1 MKNFLLSTFAAAL
14 AAITSLYAQTY
25 SVTDLGSL
33 NGAPTYA
40 TAINDDGIVCGYAQ
54 PTATTAK
61 AWVFAN
67 NLMTE
72 LPGLGGSEARALA
85 VGADGRVFG
94 YATDAA
100 GLAHA
105 MRWEN
110 GVGTD
115 LGPASGTEGWFPQA
129 VNASGVIAGYTG
141 TAAVPVSAFTLSLS
155 SFTSLPP
162 LTGATP
168 PATSAA
174 YGINAAGQ
182 VVGVASWVGGG
193 TRAFRTDAAGALVSL
208 GTLGANDSFAAAIN
222 AAGDVAGYSV
232 NAGNATR
239 AFVFTDAGGIKDL
252 GGLAGGV
259 ESRAYALNDSGLVV
273 GASEDAAGVARAIY
287 YGGSGA
293 LRDLNELISPLSGW
307 LLAGAHGINAGG
319 DIAGFGTVG
328 GETHA
333 FIAERFDGLDTL
345 APVAAA
351 TATQP
356 GAGATS
362 TTVTVKFWDNEKVVT
377 NTTHSFGTIRI
388 SGPNFYDMPGTA
400 NSWFSTDAQQMTV
413 TFTVPA
419 PGGSWDGADNGT
431 YEIRLAANQVSDLA
445 GNVHPG
451 GVIGTFTVGLQT
463 APVLNYVTLPATT
476 TLGAAVNL
484 AFGAFG
490 SYPAATG
497 DLFTVSVDWDGDGAV
512 WEDFAGRASGAS
524 IAHTFTSV
532 GTHTVRVRVT
542 DPHGIQSGERTA
554 QIAVANAALPL
565 ISSIRAEQTGYFN
578 GMSGVR
584 VAELAGTFYLFGGYP
599 LSNDNTPAVTW
610 NYATPGAAFIFRGD
624 LDNGQNQP
632 AGAAL
637 DGRGRICIWGGTEE
651 RGQGTNIAVT
661 FTIAGGVDN
670 GMTDMPTGNALG
682 VSARDNLGRLYNI
695 SPTLV
700 YRYDAG
706 ASGNGV
712 WSTLAAPPPGVV
724 CSAASYDGAGRII
737 VFGGAD
743 VWAYSIAGNAWTQL
757 ADSPAAMGGPATLG
771 ADGFIYLVSGTT
783 VYAFNPATSTSS
795 ALGRTT
801 DDHTGLPAALSS
813 DGFSHY
819 FGANS
824 AGGATSIEMIDT
836 RAATT
841 RAPRI
846 TSTPT
851 GTSTLSIGNEW
862 TDTLAA
868 SGKPAPTFSIVR
880 GPAGLSVNAA
890 TGAVAWTPSAAQ
902 VGTQTA
908 LARASNSAGAADQL
922 ITFTVLGV
930 PPDLTPPTAP
940 TNLAAF
946 NITTNSA
953 DISWTG
959 STDNIA
965 VTGYRVMEKRT
976 SGNRYHRT
984 TYYATL
990 GTPAGTSWHFANLPA
1005 CSTRTYYVGA
1015 IDAAGNLS
1023 AKAAVTF
1030 TLQCPPAIYADQ
1042 SGTFQGLRAIV
1053 SEPWTGN
1060 VFTATGNPLPA
1071 LTPGASPAGAVW
1083 HSVSGSSGYFTWTP
1097 AAGQEGAQTFTVNA
1111 ASVAGSANFTRT
1123 VQVYPAGTDLIP
1135 PSAPASVVVDQ
1146 VSFDSCRIAWSP
1158 ATDNYGIAAYRVV
1171 AAHRQ
1176 PRRRFHYGPYND
1188 HVLIFNLP
1196 PTAAQKLITGLR
1208 PSTSYQ
1214 VTVQAVDAAGLWGG
1228 AAGSSITTLLQP
1240 FVAAAAQ
1247 TATVLNGDGSMTM
1260 TWPGYGYYWKFTV
1273 ECSEDLATWIP
1284 VPPASQWPSYA
1295 TTFTFTPEPGV
1306 AQRFYRVRAVPAA
1319 TP

>member
-1 MKNFLLSTFAAAL
+1 MKTLLLSAFIAIMGAASAL
-14 AAITSLYAQTY
+14 LAQTY
-25 SVTDLGSL
+25 QVTDLGAL
-33 NGAPTYA
+33 AGVPTYA

-72 LPGLGGSEARALA
+72 LSGLGGSEARALA

-129 VNASGVIAGYTG
+129 VNAGGTVAGYTG
-141 TAAVPVSAFTLSLS
+141 TAVAPVSAFTLSLS
-155 SFTSLPP
+155 SFTFLPP
-162 LTGATP
+162 LIGATP

-193 TRAFRTDAAGALVSL
+193 TRAFRTDGAGALVSL

-232 NAGNATR
+232 NAGNAMR
-239 AFVFTDAGGIKDL
+239 AFVFTDAGGMKDL

-259 ESRAYALNDSGLVV
+259 ESRAYAINDSGFVV
-273 GASEDAAGVARAIY
+273 GASEDAAGVSRAIY

-293 LRDLNELISPLSGW
+293 LRDLNELIPPLSGW
-307 LLAGAHGINAGG
+307 VLAEAHGINAGG

-345 APVAAA
+345 APVAVA

-356 GAGATS
+356 GVGATS

-377 NTTHSFGTIRI
+377 STTHSFGTIRI

-419 PGGSWDGADNGT
+419 PGGSWDGGDNGT
-431 YEIRLAANQVSDLA
+431 YEIRLATNQVSDLA

-463 APVLNYVTLPATT
+463 APALNYITLPATT

-490 SYPAATG
+490 SYPAAAG
-497 DLFTVSVDWDGDGAV
+497 DLFTVSVDWDGDGAA
-512 WEDFAGRASGAS
+512 WEAFAGRASGAS
-524 IAHTFTSV
+524 IAHTFTST

-565 ISSIRAEQTGYFN
+565 LGEAVATPVGYY
-578 GMSGVR
+578 GGYTSGV
-584 VAELAGTFYLFGGYP
+584 VAAESAGTFYFFGGYP
-599 LSNDNTPAVTW
+599 LDNDNSPAVTW
-610 NYATPGAAFIFRGD
+610 NYATPNAPFVFRGNF
-624 LDNGQNQP
+624 DNGPIQFEG
-632 AGAAL
+632 AGV
-637 DGRGRICIWGGTEE
+637 DGRGRIVVYGGHEPLASAT
-651 RGQGTNIAVT
+651 TSAFT
-661 FTIAGGVDN
+661 FTIAGGAGGGVAAK
-670 GMTDMPTGNALG
+670 PNAAYG
-682 VSARDNLGRLYNI
+682 ASARDNLGRLYSI
-695 SPTLV
+695 SSATMM
-700 YRYDAG
+700 RYNAE
-706 ASGNGV
+706 ASGNGT
-712 WSTLAAPPPGVV
+712 WSTLAAPGFTPT
-724 CSAASYDGAGRII
+724 CAAYDGAGHL
-737 VFGGAD
+737 
-743 VWAYSIAGNAWTQL
+743 IAFSGTAVMSYDIATGAWTAL
-757 ADSPAAMGGPATLG
+757 ASAPAAIAQTALG
-771 ADGFIYLVSGTT
+771 ADGLLYGFSGVN
-783 VYAFNPATSTSS
+783 VYVFNPATTGISI
-795 ALGRTT
+795 LGTLAQ
-801 DDHTGLPAALSS
+801 DHTGAPVLPGN
-813 DGFSHY
+813 DGY
-819 FGANS
+819 LYLVGND
-824 AGGATSIEMIDT
+824 TIERLDT

-851 GTSTLSIGNEW
+851 GTTTLSIGNEW
-862 TDTLAA
+862 TYTLAA

-880 GPAGLSVNAA
+880 GPAGMSVNAA
-890 TGAVAWTPSAAQ
+890 TGAVAWTPSGAQ
-902 VGTQTA
+902 AGTQTA
-908 LARASNSAGAADQL
+908 LVRASNSAGAADQL
-922 ITFTVLGV
+922 ITFTVLGM

-946 NITTNSA
+946 NIATNSA

-959 STDNIA
+959 STDNVG
-965 VTGYRVMEKRT
+965 VTGYRIFERRT
-976 SGNRYHRT
+976 AYSGRGRPYRV
-984 TYYATL
+984 YYSQIGAT
-990 GTPAGTSWHFANLPA
+990 AGTSWHFANLPA

-1015 IDAAGNLS
+1015 LDAAGNLS

-1083 HSVSGSSGYFTWTP
+1083 HIVSGSSGYFTWTP

-1111 ASVAGSANFTRT
+1111 ASVAGSASFSRT
-1123 VQVYPAGTDLIP
+1123 VTVYPAGTDLIP

-1146 VSFDSCRIAWSP
+1146 VSFESCRIAWSP

-1176 PRRRFHYGPYND
+1176 PRRRFHNGPYDD
-1188 HVLIFNLP
+1188 HVLVFNLP
-1196 PTAAQKLITGLR
+1196 PTAAQQLITGLR

-1214 VTVQAVDAAGLWGG
+1214 ITVQAVDAAGLWGS

-1240 FVAAAAQ
+1240 FVLAAAQ

-1273 ECSEDLATWIP
+1273 ECSEDLVTWIP
-1284 VPPASQWPSYA
+1284 VPPASQWPNYA

-1306 AQRFYRVRAVPAA
+1306 AQRFYRVRAIAAA